1 MTMRQSKRRI
11 MKRVSLSIFVIVAGL
26 VLAKLASAETNVI
39 ANINCNFVAG
49 GKTHSAG
56 RYKVYRLSSEALVLQ
71 SEKKRVSIFLHPSM
85 HKDLLP
91 GQQPKIELIRSK
103 GVYYLS
109 EVQTDFSVYT
119 LAEPDILK
127 QSHQE
132 LMVQSTVPT
141 E

>member
-1 MTMRQSKRRI
+1 

-26 VLAKLASAETNVI
+26 MLANVASAETNII
-39 ANINCNFVAG
+39 ANINCDFVAG
-49 GKTHSAG
+49 SKTHSAG

-71 SEKKRVSIFLHPSM
+71 SEKKRVSVFHPSM
-85 HKDLLP
+85 HKDLVP
-91 GQQPKIELIRSK
+91 GQQPKIKLIRSK

-109 EVQTDFSVYT
+109 EVQTDLSVYT
-119 LAEPDILK
+119 LAEPDLLK

>member
-1 MTMRQSKRRI
+1 

-26 VLAKLASAETNVI
+26 MLANVASAETNII
-39 ANINCNFVAG
+39 ANINCDFVAG
-49 GKTHSAG
+49 SKTHSAG

-71 SEKKRVSIFLHPSM
+71 SEKKRVSVFHPSM
-85 HKDLLP
+85 HKDLVP
-91 GQQPKIELIRSK
+91 GQQPKIKLIRSK

-109 EVQTDFSVYT
+109 EVQTDLSVYT

>member
-1 MTMRQSKRRI
+1 

-26 VLAKLASAETNVI
+26 MLANVASAETNII
-39 ANINCNFVAG
+39 ANINCDFVAG
-49 GKTHSAG
+49 SKTHSAG

-71 SEKKRVSIFLHPSM
+71 SEKKRVSVFLHPSM

-91 GQQPKIELIRSK
+91 GQQPEIKLIRSK

-109 EVQTDFSVYT
+109 EVQTDLSVYT